1 MKFTLTR
8 PCDQCPFRTD
18 IGTYLT
24 STRAEE
30 ICDSLLNEQTSFPC
44 HKTIHYDVAGVG
56 HLLDGTQHCA
66 GAMIMLEKME
76 APHQLL
82 RIMYRIRAYDPTLL
96 HMDSPVYESD
106 EAMIHRHRTAE
117 CRRARA

>member
-18 IGTYLT
+18 HPTYL
-24 STRAEE
+24 RAGRVEE

-56 HLLDGTQHCA
+56 HYLEGTQHCA
-66 GAMIMLEKME
+66 GALIMLERMD
-76 APHQLL
+76 APNQLM
-82 RIMYRIRAYDPTLL
+82 RIMERIGAYDRSTL

-106 EAMIHRHRTAE
+106 QAMIHRHRTAE
-117 CRRARA
+117 RRRAKA